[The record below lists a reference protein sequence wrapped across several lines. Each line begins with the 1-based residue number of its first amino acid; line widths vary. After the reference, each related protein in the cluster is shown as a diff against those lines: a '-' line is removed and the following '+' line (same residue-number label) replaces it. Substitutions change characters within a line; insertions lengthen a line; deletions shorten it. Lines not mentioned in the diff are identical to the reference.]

1 MGGKLSGWHRRWER
15 RYSYGLPDCYRMIIR
30 IATRFLLT
38 TKRSI
43 LLLLGLGLSG
53 LHPVWAQEVVARFT
67 VSGTVRGGHGEALPG
82 ASVAVPALNTGTA
95 ADSLGHFSL
104 ALPAGRHQLIVAF
117 VGYQQITRDLNL
129 TKNQRLSFALD
140 ASGNELSEV
149 VVEGAVTLEQK
160 LRTTQMG
167 VEHLS
172 IQEAKLLPALFG
184 EVDILKTL
192 QLKPGVQS
200 GGEGTS
206 GLFVRGGSADQNLVL
221 LDNTLLYNPNHL
233 FGLFSVFNSDAVQSV
248 DLYKSGFPAQ
258 FGGRLS
264 SVVDVKLREGDRQH
278 YVATGGVGLISSRLT
293 YEGPIN
299 KGKGSFIVSG
309 RRTYFDIFTRALN
322 KANEGK
328 ENYSPIPDYYFYD
341 FNAKANYTLG
351 DKDQLF
357 LTGYLGRDIFGF
369 NSTNGFDF
377 TFQWGNTIG
386 SLRWNHVFSPRLFVN
401 TTVSVSDYKYNLTNK
416 LADAFSFNLGS
427 RITDY
432 TGRTDFEYTPN
443 DRHLLK
449 AGAILTQHTFG
460 VGRLNA
466 NTNDGRVNFGSDVS
480 YYGLEGAL
488 YASDNYKA
496 TDKLQLEG
504 GLRLTGFRSG
514 SNQYGGL
521 EPRAAARYSFNDRTS
536 FKLNYAM
543 MYQYVHLVTN
553 SGASLPT
560 DIWYPSRLSVKPQ
573 QSQQVSAGVSF
584 LLGGGKYLLTNEV
597 YYKWGRNQVD
607 FKDGAQLFVNP
618 ELDQEFIFGKSWAY
632 GNEVYLEKKTG
643 RTTGW
648 IGYTLA
654 WSWRNFQPQN
664 GTNGVNNGQD
674 FHPNYDRRHN
684 LTVVVIHK
692 LNTRISL
699 TASFIYTSG
708 NLTTLPLGRFG
719 VQDIPGSSTGLD
731 PRPVPIYPDRNSYRL
746 IPYHRLDLGVVYKI
760 GTRLN
765 QDLTLSIYNAYN
777 RRNAYFIFFD
787 TVKDKATGRTVAFT
801 AKQVSLFPVIPS
813 LTYNFRF

>member
-1 MGGKLSGWHRRWER
+1 MVFGLTTRCFWIVAFLILLNVVPGRAQDAARVTLSGIVH
-15 RYSYGLPDCYRMIIR
+15 G
-30 IATRFLLT
+30 A
-38 TKRSI
+38 
-43 LLLLGLGLSG
+43 
-53 LHPVWAQEVVARFT
+53 
-67 VSGTVRGGHGEALPG
+67 HGEILPG
-82 ASVAVPALNTGTA
+82 ASVAVPALATGTA
-95 ADSLGHFSL
+95 ADSVGRYHLN
-104 ALPAGRHQLIVAF
+104 LPAGRVQLVVASI
-117 VGYQQITRDLNL
+117 GYRTITRDLNL
-129 TKNQRLSFALD
+129 TKSQRLSFDLEE
-140 ASGNELSEV
+140 SNQELGEV
-149 VVEGAVTLEQK
+149 LVTGSISLEQK
-160 LRTTQMG
+160 LKTTQMG

-172 IQEAKLLPALFG
+172 IREAKLLPALFG

-206 GLFVRGGSADQNLVL
+206 GLFVRGGSSDQNLVL
-221 LDNTLLYNPNHL
+221 LDNTVVYNPNHL

-264 SVVDVKLREGDRQH
+264 SVVEVKLREGDRQK
-278 YVATGGVGLISSRLT
+278 YVTTGGVGLISSRGT
-293 YEGPIN
+293 FEGPIN

-309 RRTYFDIFTRALN
+309 RRTYFDIFTRAIN
-322 KANEGK
+322 KRNEGK
-328 ENYSPIPDYYFYD
+328 EDYSPIPDYYFYD
-341 FNAKANYTLG
+341 LNAKANYTLG
-351 DKDQLF
+351 EKDQLF
-357 LTGYLGRDIFGF
+357 LTGYLGRDVFGF
-369 NSTNGFDF
+369 NSNNGFNF
-377 TFQWGNTIG
+377 SFQWGNTLG
-386 SLRWNHVFSPRLFVN
+386 ALRWNHVFSPRLFVN
-401 TTVSVSDYKYNLTNK
+401 TTASISDYKYTLTNK
-416 LADAFSFNLGS
+416 LDQFSFTLGS

-432 TGRTDFEYTPN
+432 TGRTDFEYTPD
-443 DRHLLK
+443 DRHQVK
-449 AGAILTQHTFG
+449 FGAMLTQHTFG

-466 NTNDGRVNFGSDVS
+466 NSSDGRVNFGSDTN
-480 YYGLEGAL
+480 YYGLDGAL

-514 SNQYGGL
+514 GNPYGGL
-521 EPRAAARYSFNDRTS
+521 EPRAAARYSLNDRTS
-536 FKLNYAM
+536 FKLNYAL

-553 SGASLPT
+553 SGATLPT
-560 DIWYPSRLSVKPQ
+560 DIWYPSRLRVQPQ
-573 QSQQVSAGVSF
+573 RSQQVSGGGSF
-584 LLGGGKYLLTNEV
+584 LLGGGKYLLTNEL

-607 FKDGAQLFVNP
+607 FRDGAQLFANP
-618 ELDQEFIFGKSWAY
+618 DLDAEFIFGKSWSY
-632 GNEVYLEKKTG
+632 GNEIYLEKKTG

-664 GTNGVNNGQD
+664 GTNGVNGGQD

-684 LTVVVIHK
+684 LTVVVIHQ
-692 LNTRISL
+692 LNARLSL

-719 VQDIPGSSTGLD
+719 VQDIPGSSVGID

-746 IPYHRLDLGVVYKI
+746 IPYHRLDLGAVYKI
-760 GTRLN
+760 GTRRN

-777 RRNAYFIFFD
+777 RRNAYFVFFD
-787 TVKDKATGRTVAFT
+787 TVRDKPTDRITGFA

>member
-1 MGGKLSGWHRRWER
+1 MVLSSAAR
-15 RYSYGLPDCYRMIIR
+15 CYL
-30 IATRFLLT
+30 FV
-38 TKRSI
+38 
-43 LLLLGLGLSG
+43 LLLSFGG
-53 LHPVWAQEVVARFT
+53 PRVAWAQEVVRFT
-67 VSGTVRGGHGEALPG
+67 INGTVRGARGETLPG
-82 ASVAVPALNTGTA
+82 ASVAVPALGTGTA
-95 ADSLGHFSL
+95 ADSLGRYSL
-104 ALPAGRHQLIVAF
+104 NLPAGRHQLLVAF
-117 VGYQQITRDLNL
+117 VGYQQVTRDINL
-129 TKNQRLSFALD
+129 TRNQRLSFALEE
-140 ASGNELSEV
+140 SGNELGEV
-149 VVEGAVTLEQK
+149 VVEGSVSLEQK
-160 LRTTQMG
+160 LKTTQMG

-172 IQEAKLLPALFG
+172 IREAKLLPALFG

-206 GLFVRGGSADQNLVL
+206 GLFVRGGSSDQNLVL
-221 LDNTLLYNPNHL
+221 IDNALVYNPNHL

-264 SVVDVKLREGDRQH
+264 SVVDVKMREGDRQH

-322 KANEGK
+322 EANKNK
-328 ENYSPIPDYYFYD
+328 EDYSPIPDYYFYD

-351 DKDQLF
+351 EKDQIF
-357 LTGYLGRDIFGF
+357 LTGYLGRDTFGF
-369 NSTNGFDF
+369 NSPGGFNFDF
-377 TFQWGNTIG
+377 SWGNTIG
-386 SLRWNHVFSPRLFVN
+386 TLRWNHTFSPKLFVN
-401 TTVSVSDYKYNLTNK
+401 TSVSVSDYKYNLTNR
-416 LADAFSFNLGS
+416 LDQFSFGLGS
-427 RITDY
+427 SITDY
-432 TGRTDFEYTPN
+432 SARTDFEYTPD
-443 DRHLLK
+443 DRHVLK
-449 AGAILTQHTFG
+449 AGAQLTQHRFG
-460 VGRLNA
+460 VGRLEA
-466 NTNDGRVNFGSDVS
+466 NSGDGRINFGSDVS
-480 YYGLEGAL
+480 YTGTDAAL

-496 TDKLQLEG
+496 SDKLQLEG

-514 SNQYGGL
+514 SDQYGGL
-521 EPRAAARYSFNDRTS
+521 EPRASARYSLSERTS
-536 FKLNYAM
+536 LKASYAL

-573 QSQQVSAGVSF
+573 RSQQTSAGVSF
-584 LLGGGKYLLTNEV
+584 LLGRGKYLLTNEA
-597 YYKWGRNQVD
+597 YYKWGQNQVD
-607 FKDGAQLFVNP
+607 FRDGAQLFVNP
-618 ELDQEFIFGKSWAY
+618 ELDSEFIFGKSWSY

-643 RTTGW
+643 KTTGW

-654 WSWRNFQPQN
+654 WSWRNFQPQR
-664 GTNGVNNGQD
+664 GTNGVNNGED

-684 LTVVVIHK
+684 LTVVALHQ
-692 LNTRISL
+692 LNARINL

-708 NLTTLPLGRFG
+708 SLTTLPLGRFG
-719 VQDIPGSSTGLD
+719 LQDIPGSRTGID
-731 PRPVPIYPDRNSYRL
+731 PRPVPIYPNRNSYQL

-760 GTRLN
+760 GSRLN

-777 RRNAYFIFFD
+777 RRNAYFVFFEAVRD
-787 TVKDKATGRTVAFT
+787 ETTDRTTGFQ
-801 AKQVSLFPVIPS
+801 AKQVSLFPIIPS

>member
-1 MGGKLSGWHRRWER
+1 MVF
-15 RYSYGLPDCYRMIIR
+15 
-30 IATRFLLT
+30 RFNSRGFWLVM
-38 TKRSI
+38 
-43 LLLLGLGLSG
+43 LLGLGWPQAGWSQAG
-53 LHPVWAQEVVARFT
+53 GPFT
-67 VSGTVRGGHGEALPG
+67 LTGTVRGGRGEVLPG
-82 ASVAVPALNTGTA
+82 ASVAVPALSTGTA
-95 ADSLGHFSL
+95 ADSLGHYSL
-104 ALPAGRHQLIVAF
+104 RLPAGRHEVVVAF
-117 VGYQQITRDLNL
+117 VGYQQVARDLTL
-129 TKNQRLSFALD
+129 TKNQRLSFTLEE
-140 ASGNELSEV
+140 SGNELGEV
-149 VVEGAVTLEQK
+149 VVEGSVTLEQK
-160 LRTTQMG
+160 LKSTQMG

-221 LDNTLLYNPNHL
+221 LDNAVVYNPNHL
-233 FGLFSVFNSDAVQSV
+233 FGLFSVFNSDAVQGV

-293 YEGPIN
+293 FEGPIR

-322 KANEGK
+322 KANEKK

-351 DKDQLF
+351 AKDQLF
-357 LTGYLGRDIFGF
+357 LTGYLGRDVFGF
-369 NSTNGFDF
+369 NSPGGFNF
-377 TFQWGNTIG
+377 NFSWGNTIG
-386 SLRWNHVFSPRLFVN
+386 TLRWNHVFSPRLFLN
-401 TTVSVSDYKYNLTNK
+401 TAVSVSDYKYDLTNR
-416 LADAFSFNLGS
+416 LDQFSFTLGS

-432 TGRTDFEYTPN
+432 SGRTDLEYTPN
-443 DRHLLK
+443 DRHVLK
-449 AGAILTQHTFG
+449 AGAQLTQHKFG
-460 VGRLNA
+460 VGRLDA
-466 NTNDGRVNFGSDVS
+466 NSGDGRINFGSDVN
-480 YYGLEGAL
+480 YFGLEGAL
-488 YASDNYKA
+488 YASDNYRA
-496 TDKLQLEG
+496 SDHLQLEG

-514 SNQYGGL
+514 SNQYAGL
-521 EPRAAARYSFNDRTS
+521 EPRAAARYSFSERIS
-536 FKLNYAM
+536 LKANYAL

-560 DIWYPSRLSVKPQ
+560 DIWYPSRLGVRPQ
-573 QSQQVSAGVSF
+573 RSQQVSTGASF
-584 LLGGGKYLLTNEV
+584 LLGKGKYLLTNEV
-597 YYKWGRNQVD
+597 YYKWGQNQID

-618 ELDQEFIFGKSWAY
+618 ELNSEFIFGRGWSY
-632 GNEVYLEKKTG
+632 GNELYLEKKTG

-654 WSWRNFQPQN
+654 WSWRNFQPQR
-664 GTNGVNNGQD
+664 GTSGVNNGAD
-674 FHPNYDRRHN
+674 FHPTYDRRHN
-684 LTVVVIHK
+684 LTVVILHK
-692 LNTRISL
+692 LSTRINL
-699 TASFIYTSG
+699 TASFLYSSG
-708 NLTTLPLGRFG
+708 SLTTLPLGRFG
-719 VQDIPGSSTGLD
+719 VQDIPGSSTGID
-731 PRPVPIYPDRNSYRL
+731 PRPVPIYPNRNSYQL

-760 GTRLN
+760 GARRN

-777 RRNAYFIFFD
+777 RRNAYFVFFE
-787 TVKDKATGRTVAFT
+787 TVKDKATDRTTGFRAQ
-801 AKQVSLFPVIPS
+801 QVSLFPVIPS

>member
-1 MGGKLSGWHRRWER
+1 MRFDLSD
-15 RYSYGLPDCYRMIIR
+15 SMVF
-30 IATRFLLT
+30 RFNSRGFWLVM
-38 TKRSI
+38 
-43 LLLLGLGLSG
+43 LLGLGWPQAGWSQAG
-53 LHPVWAQEVVARFT
+53 GPFT
-67 VSGTVRGGHGEALPG
+67 LTGTVRGGRGEVLPG
-82 ASVAVPALNTGTA
+82 ASVAVPALSTGTA
-95 ADSLGHFSL
+95 ADSLGHYSL
-104 ALPAGRHQLIVAF
+104 RLPAGRHEVVVAF
-117 VGYQQITRDLNL
+117 VGYQQVARDLTL
-129 TKNQRLSFALD
+129 TRNQRLSFTLEE
-140 ASGNELSEV
+140 SGNELGEV
-149 VVEGAVTLEQK
+149 VVEGSVTLEQK
-160 LRTTQMG
+160 LKSTQMG

-221 LDNTLLYNPNHL
+221 LDNAVVYNPNHL
-233 FGLFSVFNSDAVQSV
+233 FGLFSVFNSDAVQGV

-293 YEGPIN
+293 FEGPIR

-322 KANEGK
+322 KANEKK

-351 DKDQLF
+351 AKDQLF
-357 LTGYLGRDIFGF
+357 LTGYLGRDVFGF
-369 NSTNGFDF
+369 NSPGGFNF
-377 TFQWGNTIG
+377 NFSWGNTIG
-386 SLRWNHVFSPRLFVN
+386 TLRWNHVFSPRLFLN
-401 TTVSVSDYKYNLTNK
+401 TAVSVSDYKYDLTNR
-416 LADAFSFNLGS
+416 LDQFSFTLGS

-432 TGRTDFEYTPN
+432 SGRTDLEYTPN
-443 DRHLLK
+443 DRHVLK
-449 AGAILTQHTFG
+449 AGAQLTQHKFG
-460 VGRLNA
+460 VGRLDA
-466 NTNDGRVNFGSDVS
+466 NSGDGRINFGSDVN
-480 YYGLEGAL
+480 YFGLEGAL
-488 YASDNYKA
+488 YASDNYRA
-496 TDKLQLEG
+496 SDHLQLEG

-514 SNQYGGL
+514 SNQYAGL
-521 EPRAAARYSFNDRTS
+521 EPRAAARYSFSERIS
-536 FKLNYAM
+536 LKANYAL

-560 DIWYPSRLSVKPQ
+560 DIWYPSRLGVRPQ
-573 QSQQVSAGVSF
+573 RSQQVSTGASF
-584 LLGGGKYLLTNEV
+584 LLGKGKYLLTNEV
-597 YYKWGRNQVD
+597 YYKWGQNQID

-618 ELDQEFIFGKSWAY
+618 ELDSEFIFGRGWSY
-632 GNEVYLEKKTG
+632 GNELYLEKKTG

-654 WSWRNFQPQN
+654 WSWRNFQPQR
-664 GTNGVNNGQD
+664 GTSGVNNGAD
-674 FHPNYDRRHN
+674 FHPTYDRRHN
-684 LTVVVIHK
+684 LTVVILHK
-692 LNTRISL
+692 LSTRINL
-699 TASFIYTSG
+699 TASFLYSSG
-708 NLTTLPLGRFG
+708 SLTTLPLGRFG
-719 VQDIPGSSTGLD
+719 VQDIPGSSTGID
-731 PRPVPIYPDRNSYRL
+731 PRPVPIYPDRNSYQL

-760 GTRLN
+760 GARRN

-777 RRNAYFIFFD
+777 RRNAYFVFFE
-787 TVKDKATGRTVAFT
+787 TVKDKATDRTTGFRAQ
-801 AKQVSLFPVIPS
+801 QVSLFPVIPS

>member
-1 MGGKLSGWHRRWER
+1 MVFG
-15 RYSYGLPDCYRMIIR
+15 
-30 IATRFLLT
+30 LT
-38 TKRSI
+38 TRCFWIIPFLVLLNVVPGRAQDAARII
-43 LLLLGLGLSG
+43 L
-53 LHPVWAQEVVARFT
+53 
-67 VSGTVRGGHGEALPG
+67 SGTVRGAHGETLPG
-82 ASVAVPALNTGTA
+82 ASVAVPALATGTA
-95 ADSLGHFSL
+95 ADSVGHYR
-104 ALPAGRHQLIVAF
+104 LPLPPGRVQLVVTSI
-117 VGYQQITRDLNL
+117 GYRTITRDLNL
-129 TKNQRLSFALD
+129 TKSQRLSFDLEE
-140 ASGNELSEV
+140 SNQELGEV
-149 VVEGAVTLEQK
+149 LVTGSVSLEQK
-160 LRTTQMG
+160 LKTTQMG

-172 IQEAKLLPALFG
+172 IREAKLLPALFG

-221 LDNTLLYNPNHL
+221 LDNTVVYNPNHL

-264 SVVDVKLREGDRQH
+264 SVVDVKLREGDRQK
-278 YVATGGVGLISSRLT
+278 YVTTGGIGLISSRGT
-293 YEGPIN
+293 FEGPIN

-309 RRTYFDIFTRALN
+309 RRTYFDIFTRAIN
-322 KANEGK
+322 KRNERK
-328 ENYSPIPDYYFYD
+328 PDYSPIPDYYFYD
-341 FNAKANYTLG
+341 LNAKANYTLG
-351 DKDQLF
+351 EKDQLF
-357 LTGYLGRDIFGF
+357 LTGYLGRDVFGF
-369 NSTNGFDF
+369 SSNNGFNF
-377 TFQWGNTIG
+377 SFQWGNTLG
-386 SLRWNHVFSPRLFVN
+386 SLRWNHVFSPKLFVN
-401 TTVSVSDYKYNLTNK
+401 TTASVSDYKYTLTNK
-416 LADAFSFNLGS
+416 LDQFSFTLGS

-432 TGRTDFEYTPN
+432 SGRTDFEYTPN
-443 DRHLLK
+443 DRHQLK
-449 AGAILTQHTFG
+449 FGAMLTQHTFG
-460 VGRLNA
+460 VGRLDA
-466 NTNDGRVNFGSDVS
+466 NSADGRVNFGSDIN
-480 YYGLEGAL
+480 YYGQDGAL

-504 GLRLTGFRSG
+504 GLRLSGFRSG
-514 SNQYGGL
+514 DNQYGGL
-521 EPRAAARYSFNDRTS
+521 EPRAAARYSLNDKTS
-536 FKLNYAM
+536 FKLNYAL

-553 SGASLPT
+553 SGATLPT
-560 DIWYPSRLSVKPQ
+560 DIWYPSRLRVKPQ
-573 QSQQVSAGVSF
+573 RSQQVSGGGSF
-584 LLGGGKYLLTNEV
+584 LLFGGKYLLTNEL

-607 FKDGAQLFVNP
+607 FRDGAQLFANP
-618 ELDQEFIFGKSWAY
+618 DLDAEFIFGKSWSY

-664 GTNGVNNGQD
+664 GTNGVNGGQD

-684 LTVVVIHK
+684 LTVVVIHQ
-692 LNTRISL
+692 LNARLSL

-719 VQDIPGSSTGLD
+719 VQDIPGSSVGID

-746 IPYHRLDLGVVYKI
+746 IPYHRLDLGAVYKI
-760 GTRLN
+760 GSRRN

-777 RRNAYFIFFD
+777 RRNAYFVFFD
-787 TVKDKATGRTVAFT
+787 TVRDKATDRVTGFA

>member
-1 MGGKLSGWHRRWER
+1 MVYNSAARYYLVLMLWGLSWPHWAWAQDT
-15 RYSYGLPDCYRMIIR
+15 P
-30 IATRFLLT
+30 RFL
-38 TKRSI
+38 
-43 LLLLGLGLSG
+43 
-53 LHPVWAQEVVARFT
+53 F
-67 VSGTVRGGHGEALPG
+67 SGTVRGAHGETLPG
-82 ASVAVPALNTGTA
+82 ASVAVPSISAGTA
-95 ADSLGHFSL
+95 ADSLGRFSMT
-104 ALPAGRHQLIVAF
+104 LPAGRHQVVVAF

-129 TKNQRLSFALD
+129 TKNQRLSFTMEEN
-140 ASGNELSEV
+140 GNELGEV
-149 VVEGAVTLEQK
+149 VVEGSVTLEQK
-160 LRTTQMG
+160 LKTTQMG
-167 VEHLS
+167 VEHVS
-172 IQEAKLLPALFG
+172 IREAKLLPALFG

-221 LDNTLLYNPNHL
+221 LDNAVVYNPNHL

-278 YVATGGVGLISSRLT
+278 YVATGGIGLISSRLT

-351 DKDQLF
+351 DKDQVF
-357 LTGYLGRDIFGF
+357 FTGYLGRDVFGF
-369 NSTNGFDF
+369 SSTGGFNF
-377 TFQWGNTIG
+377 NFSWGNTIG
-386 SLRWNHVFSPRLFVN
+386 TLRWNHVFSPKLFVN
-401 TTVSVSDYKYNLTNK
+401 TTFSVSDYKYTLTNK
-416 LADAFSFNLGS
+416 LDQFSFNLGS
-427 RITDY
+427 QITDY
-432 TGRTDFEYTPN
+432 SGRTDFEYTPN
-443 DRHLLK
+443 DRHVLK
-449 AGAILTQHTFG
+449 AGAILTQHKFG
-460 VGRLNA
+460 VGRLDA
-466 NTNDGRVNFGSDVS
+466 NSTDGRINFGSDVN

-496 TDKLQLEG
+496 SDKLQLEG

-521 EPRAAARYSFNDRTS
+521 EPRASARYSLNDRTS
-536 FKLNYAM
+536 LKASYAL

-560 DIWYPSRLSVKPQ
+560 DIWYPSRLSVLPQ
-573 QSQQVSAGVSF
+573 RSQQVSSGISF
-584 LLGGGKYLLTNEV
+584 LLGQGKYLLTDEV

-618 ELDQEFIFGKSWAY
+618 ELDTEFIFGKSWSY
-632 GNEVYLEKKTG
+632 GNEVYLEKKSG
-643 RTTGW
+643 KTTGW

-654 WSWRNFQPQN
+654 WSWRNFQPQR

-684 LTVVVIHK
+684 LTVVVIHQ
-692 LNTRISL
+692 LNARINL

-708 NLTTLPLGRFG
+708 NRTTLPLGRFG
-719 VQDIPGSSTGLD
+719 VQDIPGASTSID
-731 PRPVPIYPDRNSYRL
+731 PRPVPIYPDRNSYQL

-777 RRNAYFIFFD
+777 RRNAYFVFFD
-787 TVKDKATGRTVAFT
+787 TVRDKATDRTIGFRAQ
-801 AKQVSLFPVIPS
+801 QVSLFPIIPS

>member
-1 MGGKLSGWHRRWER
+1 MG
-15 RYSYGLPDCYRMIIR
+15 
-30 IATRFLLT
+30 
-38 TKRSI
+38 
-43 LLLLGLGLSG
+43 LLLGAGG
-53 LHPVWAQEVVARFT
+53 PRFAQAQDVARFT
-67 VSGTVRGGHGEALPG
+67 LSGTVRGGHGEALPG

-104 ALPAGRHQLIVAF
+104 RLPGGRHQLVVAF
-117 VGYQQITRDLNL
+117 VGYQPFTRDLNL
-129 TKNQRLSFALD
+129 TKNQRLSFSLQE
-140 ASGNELSEV
+140 SGNELGEV
-149 VVEGAVTLEQK
+149 VVEGTATLEQK
-160 LRTTQMG
+160 LKTTQMG

-172 IQEAKLLPALFG
+172 IREAKLLPALFG
-184 EVDILKTL
+184 EVDVLKTL

-221 LDNTLLYNPNHL
+221 LDNTVVYNPNHL

-299 KGKGSFIVSG
+299 KGKGSFLVSG

-322 KANEGK
+322 KANENK
-328 ENYSPIPDYYFYD
+328 PDFSPIPDYYFYD

-351 DKDQLF
+351 AKDQLF
-357 LTGYLGRDIFGF
+357 LTGYLGRDVFGF
-369 NSTNGFDF
+369 SSPNGFNF
-377 TFQWGNTIG
+377 SFNWGNTLG
-386 SLRWNHVFSPRLFVN
+386 SLRWSHVFSPQLSVN
-401 TTVSVSDYKYNLTNK
+401 TTAAVSDYKYTLTNR
-416 LADAFSFNLGS
+416 LDQFSFTLGS
-427 RITDY
+427 HILDF

-449 AGAILTQHTFG
+449 AGAMLTQHQFG
-460 VGRLNA
+460 VGRVDA
-466 NTNDGRVNFGSDVS
+466 NSGDGRVNFGADVT
-480 YYGLEGAL
+480 YYGQEGGL

-504 GLRLTGFRSG
+504 GLRLSGFRSG
-514 SNQYGGL
+514 ANQYGGL

-536 FKLNYAM
+536 VKLNYAL

-553 SGASLPT
+553 SGATLPT
-560 DIWYPSRLSVKPQ
+560 DIWYPSRLSVLPQ
-573 QSQQVSAGVSF
+573 RSQQVSSGVSF
-584 LLGGGKYLLTNEV
+584 LLGQGTYLLTNEV

-607 FKDGAQLFVNP
+607 FRDGAQLFVNP
-618 ELDQEFIFGKSWAY
+618 ELDAEFIFGKSWAY
-632 GNEVYLEKKTG
+632 GNELYLEKKTG

-648 IGYTLA
+648 VGYTLA
-654 WSWRNFQPQN
+654 WSWRNFQPQR
-664 GTNGVNNGQD
+664 GTNGINNGAD
-674 FHPNYDRRHN
+674 FHPPYDRRHN
-684 LTVVVIHK
+684 LTVVVLHQ
-692 LNTRISL
+692 LSARVSL

-719 VQDIPGSSTGLD
+719 VQDIPGSNTRID
-731 PRPVPIYPDRNSYRL
+731 PRPVPIYPDRDSYRL

-760 GTRLN
+760 GARLN

-777 RRNAYFIFFD
+777 RRNAYFVFFD
-787 TVKDKATGRTVAFT
+787 TVKDKATGRTTGFQ

>member
-1 MGGKLSGWHRRWER
+1 LRFDLSD
-15 RYSYGLPDCYRMIIR
+15 SMVF
-30 IATRFLLT
+30 RFNSRGFWLVM
-38 TKRSI
+38 
-43 LLLLGLGLSG
+43 LLGLGWPQAGWSQAG
-53 LHPVWAQEVVARFT
+53 GPFT
-67 VSGTVRGGHGEALPG
+67 LTGTVRGGRGEVLPG
-82 ASVAVPALNTGTA
+82 ASVAVPALSTGTA
-95 ADSLGHFSL
+95 ADSLGHYSL
-104 ALPAGRHQLIVAF
+104 RLPAGRHEVVVAF
-117 VGYQQITRDLNL
+117 VGYQQVARDLTL
-129 TKNQRLSFALD
+129 TRNQRLSFTLEE
-140 ASGNELSEV
+140 SGNELGEV
-149 VVEGAVTLEQK
+149 VVEGSVTLEQK
-160 LRTTQMG
+160 LKSTQMG

-221 LDNTLLYNPNHL
+221 LDNAVVYNPNHL
-233 FGLFSVFNSDAVQSV
+233 FGLFSVFNSDAVQGV

-293 YEGPIN
+293 FEGPIR

-322 KANEGK
+322 KANEKK

-351 DKDQLF
+351 AKDQLF
-357 LTGYLGRDIFGF
+357 LTGYLGRDVFGF
-369 NSTNGFDF
+369 NSPGGFNF
-377 TFQWGNTIG
+377 NFSWGNTIG
-386 SLRWNHVFSPRLFVN
+386 TLRWNHVFSPRLFLN
-401 TTVSVSDYKYNLTNK
+401 TAVSVSDYKYDLTNR
-416 LADAFSFNLGS
+416 LDQFSFTLGS

-432 TGRTDFEYTPN
+432 SGRTDLEYTPN
-443 DRHLLK
+443 DRHVLK
-449 AGAILTQHTFG
+449 AGAQLTQHKFG
-460 VGRLNA
+460 VGRLDA
-466 NTNDGRVNFGSDVS
+466 NSGDGRINFGSDVN
-480 YYGLEGAL
+480 YFGLEGAL
-488 YASDNYKA
+488 YASDNYRA
-496 TDKLQLEG
+496 SDHLQLEG

-514 SNQYGGL
+514 SNQYAGL
-521 EPRAAARYSFNDRTS
+521 EPRAAARYSFSERIS
-536 FKLNYAM
+536 LKANYAL

-560 DIWYPSRLSVKPQ
+560 DIWYPSRLGVRPQ
-573 QSQQVSAGVSF
+573 RSQQVSTGASF
-584 LLGGGKYLLTNEV
+584 LLGKGKYLLTNEV
-597 YYKWGRNQVD
+597 YYKWGQNQID

-618 ELDQEFIFGKSWAY
+618 ELDSEFIFGRGWSY
-632 GNEVYLEKKTG
+632 GNELYLEKKTG

-654 WSWRNFQPQN
+654 WSWRNFQPQR
-664 GTNGVNNGQD
+664 GTSGVNNGAD
-674 FHPNYDRRHN
+674 FHPTYDRRHN
-684 LTVVVIHK
+684 LTVVILHK
-692 LNTRISL
+692 LNARINL
-699 TASFIYTSG
+699 TASFLYSSG
-708 NLTTLPLGRFG
+708 SLTTLPLGRFG
-719 VQDIPGSSTGLD
+719 VQDIPGSSTGID
-731 PRPVPIYPDRNSYRL
+731 PRPVPIYPNRNSYQL

-760 GTRLN
+760 GARRN

-777 RRNAYFIFFD
+777 RRNAYFVFFE
-787 TVKDKATGRTVAFT
+787 TVKDKATDRTTGFRAQ
-801 AKQVSLFPVIPS
+801 QVSLFPVIPS